1 MTESS
6 YYQTLGVSPSASAEE
21 IKAAYRRLAR
31 KYHPDVSKEPD
42 AEARFKEVGQAY
54 EVLSDEKRKRLYD
67 LTQGGGGRSGYGS
80 GEYAFDFG
88 SSGFS
93 DLFRKYTDSQPK
105 HRQGSLRVDPLDAFK
120 GGETTVMLDDERV
133 TITIP
138 SRSEDDDTLLVTTP
152 KGVKW
157 SITLVVD
164 PVHEERWE
172 HVFDDGWSYK
182 PQEESY
188 QHITLDPRLVVD
200 GLHLRFIAEL
210 PAWELALGGT
220 VEAPTRDGKV
230 RVTVPAGS
238 QNGQQLRV
246 RGKGLSSSGDLL
258 ITLKATAPAP
268 TNEKQRKAYQALAKA
283 FAPKGK

>member
-6 YYQTLGVSPSASAEE
+6 HYQTLGVSPSASAEE

-67 LTQGGGGRSGYGS
+67 LGQGRHSGHGA
-80 GEYAFDFG
+80 GEYTFDFG
-88 SSGFS
+88 SSGFA
-93 DLFRKYTDSQPK
+93 DLFRHYSASQANTPK
-105 HRQGSLRVDPLDAFK
+105 HRQGSLRVDPSDAWK
-120 GGETTVMLDDERV
+120 GGETTVMLDGERV

-138 SRSEDDDTLLVTTP
+138 PHSEDDDTLLVTTP

-157 SITLVVD
+157 SITLMVD
-164 PVHEERWE
+164 PVEQRWD
-172 HVFDDGWSYK
+172 HVFNDDWTYK
-182 PQEESY
+182 NQEEDY

-200 GLHLRFIAEL
+200 GPHLRFVAEL

-220 VEAPTRDGKV
+220 VEAPTTNGKV

-283 FAPKGK
+283 FATKAG